1 MATLAEIRAKLLA
14 QENKAETNSNQSRGT
29 DAIYPFWNMEN
40 DSTATI
46 RFLPDAD
53 NGNTFFWRERQ
64 VIKMPFAGVVG
75 GEQKPVTVQVP
86 CIEMWGDTCPVHAE
100 IRPWF
105 KDPAMEDLGRKY
117 WKKRSYIFQGFVV
130 NDPMNEDTP
139 ENPIRRFVIGPQ
151 IFKLLKAALMD
162 PDMENLPTDYDAGT
176 DFRLTKTQKGQYA
189 DYSTSNWA
197 RKERSLNEDERQAIE
212 THGLFDLNEFM
223 PKRPSQEELNV
234 IMEMFEASVDGEL
247 YDPERWGNFY
257 KPYGLEVP
265 ETAVKNT
272 SSGASS
278 APAPKASPAPVK
290 SAPTT
295 APAPAAVEEDDIPFK
310 SNEEVAAE
318 AATASADSGAGKDAS
333 DILAMIRARKS
344 D

>member
-14 QENKAETNSNQSRGT
+14 QENKAETNSNQSRGS
-29 DAIYPFWNMEN
+29 DALYPFWNMDN

-46 RFLPDAD
+46 RFLPDSSAD
-53 NGNTFFWRERQ
+53 NVFFWRERQ

-75 GEQKPVTVQVP
+75 GDQKPIQVQVP
-86 CIEMWGDTCPVHAE
+86 CIEMWSDTCPIHAE

-105 KDPAMEDLGRKY
+105 KDPSMEDLARKY

-130 NDPMNEDTP
+130 TDPMNEERP

-151 IFKLLKAALMD
+151 IFKLLKSALMD

-176 DFRLTKTQKGQYA
+176 DFRLVKTQKGQYA

-197 RKERSLNEDERQAIE
+197 RKERSLNEEERSAIE
-212 THGLFDLNEFM
+212 AHGLSDLNDFM
-223 PKRPSQEELNV
+223 PKRPTQDEVNV

-247 YDPERWGNFY
+247 YDPMRWGNFF
-257 KPYGLEVP
+257 KPYGLDVP
-265 ETAVKNT
+265 EGAEPNN
-272 SSGASS
+272 SSGSTAPKA
-278 APAPKASPAPVK
+278 APAPRPAPVAA
-290 SAPTT
+290 AP
-295 APAPAAVEEDDIPFK
+295 VDDVPFK

-318 AATASADSGAGKDAS
+318 AVAAPAATADSGAGKDAS
-333 DILAMIRARKS
+333 DILAMIRSRKS